1 MSINIYC
8 NSINIYYNKN
18 KAVLNLNFKTAFVF
32 NFIKT
37 DCIQSGTEVRF
48 NIMLSI
54 RTSAAYRLL
63 YDCNTNKN
71 QCKSAQTV
79 TSRWGLQ
86 VP

>member
-1 MSINIYC
+1 MSIKIYC
-8 NSINIYYNKN
+8 SSINIYYNKN

-54 RTSAAYRLL
+54 RTSAAHRLIF
-63 YDCNTNKN
+63 YFIGSC
-71 QCKSAQTV
+71 SETV
-79 TSRWGLQ
+79 GHRSEI
-86 VP
+86 

>member
-8 NSINIYYNKN
+8 NSINNYYNKN

-48 NIMLSI
+48 NMILSA
-54 RTSAAYRLL
+54 RVGAAHRLIF
-63 YDCNTNKN
+63 YFIGSC
-71 QCKSAQTV
+71 SETV
-79 TSRWGLQ
+79 GRRSVL
-86 VP
+86 